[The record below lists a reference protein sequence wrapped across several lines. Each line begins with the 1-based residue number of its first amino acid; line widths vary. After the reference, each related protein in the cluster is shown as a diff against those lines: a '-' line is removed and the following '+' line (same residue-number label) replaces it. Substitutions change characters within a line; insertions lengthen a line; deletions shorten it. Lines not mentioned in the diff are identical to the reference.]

1 MYIPD
6 AESEKGI
13 KHENFTKKK
22 KNSCQSISDIDDQN
36 IFNF

>member
-1 MYIPD
+1 MYIP
-6 AESEKGI
+6 ESEKGI

-22 KNSCQSISDIDDQN
+22 NSCQNISDIDDQN